1 MRLLR
6 KNETFAKDK
15 ELINYTG
22 LYLDLGNGVIV
33 KIKPV
38 YKNDFNVLKIS
49 AVEYEK

>member
-1 MRLLR
+1 MKLLR

-15 ELINYTG
+15 ELINYTA

-49 AVEYEK
+49 ACEYEK